1 MNIHYFQHTPSEG
14 LGKIRDWAHDHG
26 HALSGTHFD
35 RRDRLPNV
43 EDIDWLIVMGG
54 PMNVYQYRDYPW
66 LREEKQCITSAI
78 ERDKTVLGI
87 CLGAQ
92 LIADVLG
99 AKVVQNPEIEI
110 GWFPVRFLDAAHTV
124 RAFEKFPRELT
135 VLHWHGDTFELPPG
149 ALALAESDGC
159 QNQAFAV
166 GNNLIGLQFH
176 IEVTP
181 DDVCAF
187 LDGEPNETL
196 GEGRFIQTRAQILAG
211 EEHMQS
217 VHQALENFL
226 DALAGQ
232 TSVSL

>member
-1 MNIHYFQHTPSEG
+1 MNIHYLQHTPSEG
-14 LGKIRDWAHDHG
+14 LGKIRGWARDRG

-43 EDIDWLIVMGG
+43 EDIDWLVIMGG

-66 LREEKQCITSAI
+66 LREEKRCIAQAI
-78 ERDKTVLGI
+78 ERGKTVLGV

-99 AKVVQNPEIEI
+99 ARVYQNPEIEI
-110 GWFPVRFLDAAHTV
+110 GWFPVRFLDTAHTV
-124 RAFEKFPRELT
+124 RAFEKIPRELT

-159 QNQAFAV
+159 RNQAFAV

-176 IEVTP
+176 IEVAP
-181 DDVCAF
+181 DDVRTF
-187 LDGEPNETL
+187 LGEGSNETL
-196 GEGRFIQTRAQILAG
+196 GEGRFIQTREQILAG
-211 EEHMQS
+211 EEHMPQ
-217 VHQALENFL
+217 VHSALENLL
-226 DALAGQ
+226 DALDSTA
-232 TSVSL
+232 SR